1 MLVFLI
7 VILYFYIQSNQSK
20 IKNLVYFVALLIILF
35 AIDIGSVSTNIY
47 NEQTIFQAFQNEQ
60 IRIGDS
66 SVTGSG
72 ITNLLVGDYANNS
85 LFVKIIKL
93 PVAILVQYLN
103 PINIF
108 YFDHI
113 VPWQYIDINL
123 KVIWLLF
130 LGPLLIFCF
139 INYKSLGK
147 IIKSLFLISLFGYSL
162 IAFLNVVLY
171 LIVKHYVFMSFHNS
185 NGLCIKK

>member
-1 MLVFLI
+1 M
-7 VILYFYIQSNQSK
+7 
-20 IKNLVYFVALLIILF
+20 
-35 AIDIGSVSTNIY
+35 
-47 NEQTIFQAFQNEQ
+47 
-60 IRIGDS
+60 
-66 SVTGSG
+66 
-72 ITNLLVGDYANNS
+72 GDYVNNS

-162 IAFLNVVLY
+162 IAFLNGGIIPRYALCFMVLSVIPMGLMY
-171 LIVKHYVFMSFHNS
+171 QKIVTNVKYRSRFMRFSSIYIIIALLASSLYFF
-185 NGLCIKK
+185 I